1 MMKKFDLLNL
11 EDGMIVETKD
21 GTYYVY
27 IGGVLYNFS
36 DEAHM
41 YDYIVLNRDGKCTK
55 EFKDNRKDV
64 KNVYIMNTCPKA
76 NRMSEA
82 MKEASGIGSKYT
94 LDMIYRSEDL
104 RVAAAR
110 ERMERA
116 KRLYEE
122 AQSDL
127 ARLTYDD

>member
-36 DEAHM
+36 DEDRM

-94 LDMIYRSEDL
+94 LDMVYRSEDP
-104 RVAAAR
+104 RVTAAR
-110 ERMERA
+110 ERMEKA
-116 KRLYEE
+116 KRDYEA
-122 AQSDL
+122 AQNDL
-127 ARLTYDD
+127 ARLSYDD

>member
-36 DEAHM
+36 DEDRM
-41 YDYIVLNRDGKCTK
+41 YDYIVLDRDGKCTK
-55 EFKDNRKDV
+55 DFKGNRKDA

-76 NRMSEA
+76 NRLSEA

-94 LDMIYRSEDL
+94 LDMVYRSEDP
-104 RVAAAR
+104 RVTEAR
-110 ERMERA
+110 ERMEKAR
-116 KRLYEE
+116 RDYEA
-122 AQSDL
+122 AQNDL
-127 ARLTYDD
+127 ARLAHD

>member
-36 DEAHM
+36 DETHM

-122 AQSDL
+122 AQNDL
-127 ARLTYDD
+127 ARLAYDD